1 MDRVN
6 EDGNWSRANTVDES
20 DIQDGYIYDLVIQ
33 ASRSSDGIFK
43 EVVYK
48 LFKGYPSVYSLYSK
62 FRGRR
67 RPTFLAYNGKTVRS
81 T

>member
-33 ASRSSDGIFK
+33 ARSSDGIFK

-48 LFKGYPSVYSLYSK
+48 FISGYPDPFTPYTANLEDEGEDLPFSRL
-62 FRGRR
+62 
-67 RPTFLAYNGKTVRS
+67 
-81 T
+81 